1 MRDMKTRFISF
12 FLFMLTMSCFVACS
26 SDDPAPEPEPEPE
39 PEPVE
44 TVNTYTYKDK
54 TIQAKSVS
62 CFEQEGIIY
71 VCMSPLQS
79 LETLEDFMG
88 SGKEYVMLGVDK
100 SLVGNPVT
108 VGSSDDDT
116 YVVYYMD
123 ADGEAIVTVSP
134 DEWEDVLTQGKIT
147 VTMTP
152 GENETSAVKAVFDFT
167 LKSGGK
173 FTGEAACAYK
183 APEKLPSEYSL
194 GDEVRALK
202 SVVATTL
209 GGFQYV
215 YLSPE
220 AGLTTV
226 EDISDA

>member
-1 MRDMKTRFISF
+1 M
-12 FLFMLTMSCFVACS
+12 
-26 SDDPAPEPEPEPE
+26 
-39 PEPVE
+39 
-44 TVNTYTYKDK
+44 
-54 TIQAKSVS
+54 
-62 CFEQEGIIY
+62 
-71 VCMSPLQS
+71 
-79 LETLEDFMG
+79 
-88 SGKEYVMLGVDK
+88 DK

-108 VGSSDDDT
+108 VGSSDEDT

-134 DEWEDVLTQGKIT
+134 DEWEEALTQGKIT

-152 GENETSAVKAVFDFT
+152 GENETSAVKATFDFT
-167 LKSGGK
+167 LKGGGK
-173 FTGEAACAYK
+173 FTGEADCAYK

-226 EDISDA
+226 EDVSDAEYLMLAVTPEMVGQEIDITAGEDVEYAFYNMTNLGADDIDAVDPYGWADVCSAGKLKVEKTEESIKVTFSFTLLSGEKFKGSYEGNYTEI